1 MVQVLKWLDED
12 GASFL
17 QNRHEYGRSIEE
29 VHKLT
34 RDCED
39 FEKNDVEP
47 IAQRVTQ
54 LRLMMKQFEET
65 GHYELNRVRSVGML
79 LESRWE
85 CYDRDVKTRRANLK
99 LSLTFQVSMDHCKHT
114 R

>member
-1 MVQVLKWLDED
+1 MLKWLDED

-17 QNRHEYGRSIEE
+17 EHRNEYGRSIEE

-34 RDCED
+34 RQCEE
-39 FEKNDVEP
+39 FEKNKMQPVAEKV
-47 IAQRVTQ
+47 ALLQV
-54 LRLMMKQFEET
+54 MMKQFEEA

-85 CYDRDVKTRRANLK
+85 GFDRDVKTRIANLK
-99 LSLTFQVSMDHCKHT
+99 LSLTFQVSSD
-114 R
+114 RGG